1 MNLPNKL
8 TMVRII
14 LVPFI
19 LFFMLPIPFGGTL
32 FASWNSFIVS
42 YGYYPAALLFVIAS
56 LTDMFDGRIAR
67 SRGLVTNLGKF
78 LDPIADKLLVI
89 SVLTVLVQQL
99 RISAIVAII
108 IIIREF
114 VVTAIRLIASD
125 HGKVIAASAMGKLK
139 TVLQL
144 IAITFLMLE
153 KPFISL
159 LAGVVDG
166 QWVLRTGDLLMFAAI
181 VMTLAS
187 GWDYVMKNLEFLRD
201 AK

>member
-8 TMVRII
+8 TLVRII

-19 LFFMLPIPFGGTL
+19 LLFMMPIPFAGPA
-32 FASWNSFIVS
+32 FSAWNSFIAG
-42 YGYYPAALLFVIAS
+42 YGQYVASLLFVVAS
-56 LTDMFDGRIAR
+56 LTDLLDGRIAR

-89 SVLTVLVQQL
+89 SVLTVLVQQQ
-99 RISAIVAII
+99 RIHAVVAII

-125 HGKVIAASAMGKLK
+125 HGKVIAASALGKLK

-159 LAGVVDG
+159 LSGLLSAA
-166 QWVLRTGDLLMFAAI
+166 WVLRMGDVLLFAAV

-187 GWDYVMKNLEFLRD
+187 GWDYVMKNLEFLRE